1 MVVKRIGLILCLVGM
16 LAACSPDYN
25 WRQVAV
31 GGGAVQAIFPD
42 KPQTHERTLNY
53 SGHDIS
59 FGLTS
64 ANVDGT
70 SFTVAYAPLP
80 EALRNDAGA
89 GKELAGAVMRSLYH
103 SLGAEQPAQLPE
115 LGKPFVIDAVPPQK
129 PLRLRATVWLTDQA
143 LVEGLVMAEQ
153 ERFPEQ
159 QADEFLRGIELA
171 R

>member
-1 MVVKRIGLILCLVGM
+1 MIRIGLILCVAGM

-25 WRQVAV
+25 WRRVAV

-42 KPQTHERTLNY
+42 KPQTHERSLNF

-64 ANVDGT
+64 ANVDGA

-80 EALRNDAGA
+80 EGLRGDAGA
-89 GKELAGAVMRSLYH
+89 GKELVGAVMRSLYH
-103 SLGAEQPAQLPE
+103 SLGAGEPAQLPE
-115 LGKPFVIDAVPPQK
+115 LGKPFVIDAQPPQK

-153 ERFPEQ
+153 GKFPAE
-159 QADEFLRGIELA
+159 QADEFFRGIDLA
-171 R
+171 K

>member
-1 MVVKRIGLILCLVGM
+1 VIRIGLILCLAGM

-31 GGGAVQAIFPD
+31 GDGAVQAIFPD
-42 KPQTHERTLNY
+42 KPQNYERSLNF
-53 SGHDIS
+53 SGHDVS

-64 ANVDGT
+64 VNVQGA

-80 EALRNDAGA
+80 ETLRADAGA
-89 GKELAGAVMRSLYH
+89 SRQLADAVLRSLYH
-103 SLGAEQPAQLPE
+103 NLGAQEPAQLPE
-115 LGKPFVIDAVPPQK
+115 LGKPFVIDGAGPKK
-129 PLRLRATVWLTDQA
+129 PLRLRATVWLTNRA

-153 ERFPEQ
+153 ESFPAE
-159 QADEFLRGIELA
+159 QADEFFRGIELA